1 MGSSWSKLKKAVEKG
16 DQAKV
21 LEIYNK
27 NPEIRKKLNANAVIN
42 DYTLD
47 TYLHFTAKHGMVEFL
62 KFLLYENN
70 GNPNKTNKYKQTVLH
85 KVCEG
90 SKDNVSYE
98 CMQLLLQWH
107 SNSGSTTQLE
117 TKKTFEIEKSSSSH
131 SKPQVIVEIDVN
143 AKDEVILS
151 WIN

>member
-1 MGSSWSKLKKAVEKG
+1 MGSNWSKIKKAVEKG
-16 DQAKV
+16 DQSKV

-47 TYLHFTAKHGMVEFL
+47 TYMHCCAKHGMVEFL
-62 KFLLYENN
+62 KLLLYENH
-70 GNPNKTNKYKQTVLH
+70 GNPNKTNKYKQSVLH

-107 SNSGSTTQLE
+107 SNSASTAQLE
-117 TKKTFEIEKSSSSH
+117 NKKTIEMEKSSSSL
-131 SKPQVIVEIDVN
+131 SKPQAMVEIDVN
-143 AKDEVILS
+143 AKDEVDIS
-151 WIN
+151 FI